1 VSIGTAEKSREKMK
15 DKTDSGSGLAARF
28 GWMLVAN
35 GASLGLWLFATAVIV
50 RLLPVETYGTY
61 RQLSLLYDSLYGLFL
76 LGMSTSTSYFIPRL
90 EEKYWLGFLGLI
102 TTLLTVSGLTMGAGL
117 YVGRSLI
124 SASFSNPSLEFGLRW
139 FWLYPVFALPASV
152 IDGNFLVSTGKVRAA
167 ACGVVLVAVTA
178 ISAVLIPAILKL
190 DIGAVAGALVGAS
203 ATQLLFLLGLAVFL
217 HRRNGFQCPSGIT
230 RSVGAYALPLVGV
243 VAVGAITTRIDSY
256 FVSLSL
262 GPEQFAF
269 YAVGARTV
277 PFLDKL
283 VGTAFT
289 TVLPVLSERFGR
301 ADHDGALEIWH
312 RVIKKL
318 LLVIIPLVGL
328 LSVTAQS
335 LIVLLYTETYVKA
348 VAPFL
353 AYLCVAPL
361 EGFLFREVLQAA
373 GKTKDLLPAQFLRAG
388 ILVCGFI
395 AIRGGQLGLVGPA
408 IVYLLAQYGVA
419 FYLLLRVRK
428 VFNLPFGGVLPWF
441 YIGKLI
447 VASAVAATLA
457 LTIARLQDSSGMFGL
472 IVVAAL
478 FAAGFALC
486 GRWSGLVGSDEI
498 ELMKRTVR
506 GWVQSTGS

>member
-1 VSIGTAEKSREKMK
+1 MSIGTAEKSREKMK

-35 GASLGLWLFATAVIV
+35 GASIGLWLFATAVIV

-61 RQLSLLYDSLYGLFL
+61 RQLFLLYDSLYGLFM
-76 LGMSTSTSYFIPRL
+76 LGMSTTLSYFIPRL
-90 EEKYWLGFLGLI
+90 EEKYWLGFLAVI
-102 TTLLTVSGLTMGAGL
+102 TTVLTVSGLTMGAGL

-139 FWLYPVFALPASV
+139 FWLYPVFALSASV
-152 IDGNFLVSTGKVRAA
+152 INGNFLVSTGKVKAA

-178 ISAVLIPAILKL
+178 IPAVLVPAIMGL
-190 DIGAVAGALVGAS
+190 DIGAIAGALVGAS
-203 ATQLLFLLGLAVFL
+203 AMQLLFLLGLAIFL
-217 HRRNGFQCPSGIT
+217 HRRNGFQWPSGMI
-230 RSVGAYALPLVGV
+230 RSIGAYTLPLVGV
-243 VAVGAITTRIDSY
+243 IAFGAITTRIDSY

-277 PFLDKL
+277 PFLDTFI
-283 VGTAFT
+283 GTAFV
-289 TVLPVLSERFGR
+289 TVLPVFSERFGR
-301 ADHDGALEIWH
+301 ADHDGVLETWH

-318 LLVIIPLVGL
+318 LLVLIPLVGL
-328 LSVTAQS
+328 LSVTARS
-335 LIVLLYTETYVKA
+335 LIVLLYTETYVLA

-361 EGFLFREVLQAA
+361 EGLLFREVLQAA

-419 FYLLLRVRK
+419 FYMLLRVRK
-428 VFNLPFGGVLPWF
+428 VFDLPFGGILPWQ
-441 YIGKLI
+441 YIGKLLVGTGI
-447 VASAVAATLA
+447 AAAAA
-457 LTIARLQDSSGMFGL
+457 LTFLRLQMSFGVLGL
-472 IVVAAL
+472 IGVTVV
-478 FAAGFALC
+478 FIAGFALW
-486 GRWSGLVGSDEI
+486 GRWSGLVDSDDI
-498 ELMKRTVR
+498 ELIKQVFR
-506 GWVQSTGS
+506 GWVRSAA